1 MHRLTVLYGHPT
13 DPAEF
18 DRYYYAVHLPLAR
31 AMKNLQGWTIG
42 KLAPPNPG
50 EQLPYYMIVTMLA
63 NTRADLDAILASPEG
78 RAAAADVPNFASGG
92 ATFMYDEVEVIV

>member
-18 DRYYYAVHLPLAR
+18 DRYYYDVHLPIAR
-31 AMKNLQGWTIG
+31 AMKNLKGWTIG
-42 KLAPPNPG
+42 KLEPANPG

-63 NTRADLDAILASPEG
+63 DTRADLDAILASPEG
-78 RAAAADVPNFASGG
+78 RAAAADVPNFAGG
-92 ATFMYDEVEVIV
+92 SVTYMYDEVEVIV